1 MKQRK
6 RETDRQCV
14 NGRWRK
20 DGKRGKKVRDKQEKQ
35 SQMGFQ
41 VVGVEEIV

>member
-1 MKQRK
+1 MGVKERK

-20 DGKRGKKVRDKQEKQ
+20 DRKESERDERNRVRL
-35 SQMGFQ
+35 GFQ